1 MRKQQHMARGDETGN
16 YVELELARFAAG
28 DPQLEGTEELRHG
41 LFGDLFAHLADGL
54 IDSRKSP
61 M

>member
-1 MRKQQHMARGDETGN
+1 MARGDETGN